1 MAKLPEYQ
9 NLNEKKTY
17 FSQTVIETEE
27 EFDNFYNSIQ
37 HNGQIWRGCNEAK
50 YKILTSLQLYWIKNG
65 KPNEIE
71 EVLIFLKKM
80 IQYFKI
86 WNNSTLA
93 NYLGD
98 ISMEKVPYTIFSIL
112 RHYSVPTPITDWTED
127 MNVALYFMIDKCSM
141 INKEKEIDQYFSLY
155 YISKDHPVHEINSKN
170 ATQQWVKQNLDK
182 LKSQN
187 KNEENFEHNFSNA
200 ILISEELY
208 FDSLEKNYLPVFKI
222 HDNPNDKLKYQVRN
236 NFNISNQKGLFV
248 HNSEPT
254 KSVEEYFYDKY
265 MGLPLDEFSNNDK
278 YILYQNRH
286 INNFFSVEINKTLR
300 HFIKN
305 KLKEKGIYE
314 EYIYPELNKMK
325 ADFEAKFGNT
335 K

>member
-1 MAKLPEYQ
+1 M
-9 NLNEKKTY
+9 
-17 FSQTVIETEE
+17 F
-27 EFDNFYNSIQ
+27 
-37 HNGQIWRGCNEAK
+37 
-50 YKILTSLQLYWIKNG
+50 WIRNN
-65 KPNEIE
+65 KPNDTL
-71 EVLIFLKKM
+71 EVANFLKDM
-80 IQYFKI
+80 LQYFKS
-86 WNNSTLA
+86 WNYSTLS

-98 ISMEKVPYTIFSIL
+98 IGMEKVPYTFFSIL
-112 RHYSVPTPITDWTED
+112 RHFNVPTPITDWTED
-127 MNVALYFMIDKCSM
+127 MNIALYFMIDKCSI
-141 INKEKEIDQYFSLY
+141 INIVEQINQYFSLY
-155 YISKDHPVHEINSKN
+155 CISENHPIHEINSKKT
-170 ATQQWVKQNLDK
+170 TQLWVEQNIDE
-182 LKSQN
+182 LKNQN
-187 KNEENFEHNFSNA
+187 KNLENFENNFSNA
-200 ILISEELY
+200 ILISEVLY
-208 FDSLEKNYLPVFKI
+208 FDSLEKSYLPVFKI

-265 MGLPLDEFSNNDK
+265 MGLPLEEFSINDK

-305 KLKEKGIYE
+305 KLKEKGICE

-325 ADFEAKFGNT
+325 ADFEAKFGKT